1 MGSHVCKNCKKIYRT
16 KEILDNHLQECAPLP
31 LNKYAYSC
39 KICSKLFTSSSNLKY
54 HIKTQH
60 YQVKPFEPQETI
72 KGVTNNTTSVTN
84 ITNNNITNDI
94 KNLTINNNTF
104 SNKISN
110 NINVQPLLFVK
121 HGEERI
127 DHITKEFLLKLLNYT
142 SSQRMFVDLMAT
154 LYFSSEVPENNNWTL
169 AYPYN
174 DKAAIVYD
182 YDAQKFKR
190 TSTEAVINEK
200 FANMI
205 NKLVPMMDEIK
216 EDYDNLTKEQKLNL
230 LHFYDKECVYDIS
243 NQYPDIYAL
252 IHKLAYEQRFVPMTS
267 WKEQG
272 LSGNHLS
279 IKF

>member
-1 MGSHVCKNCKKIYRT
+1 MGGVFCNHCKKNFRT
-16 KEILDNHLQECAPLP
+16 KELMRKHQCAFF
-31 LNKYAYSC
+31 LNKLEQ
-39 KICSKLFTSSSNLKY
+39 KIKCNCCSKDFTSSSSLNY
-54 HIKTQH
+54 HMKTQH
-60 YQVKPFEPQETI
+60 YALSTI
-72 KGVTNNTTSVTN
+72 DNQKISTTTNIINTTNN
-84 ITNNNITNDI
+84 ITNN
-94 KNLTINNNTF
+94 TINNNF
-104 SNKISN
+104 FN
-110 NINVQPLLFVK
+110 NDIKVQPLLFVK

-127 DHITKEFLLKLLNYT
+127 DHITKDFLLKLLNYT
-142 SSQRMFVDLMAT
+142 SSQRMFVELMAN

-174 DKAAIVYD
+174 DEAAIVYD

-190 TSTEAVINEK
+190 TSNEAVINEK

-216 EDYDNLTKEQKLNL
+216 KDYDNLTREQQLNL